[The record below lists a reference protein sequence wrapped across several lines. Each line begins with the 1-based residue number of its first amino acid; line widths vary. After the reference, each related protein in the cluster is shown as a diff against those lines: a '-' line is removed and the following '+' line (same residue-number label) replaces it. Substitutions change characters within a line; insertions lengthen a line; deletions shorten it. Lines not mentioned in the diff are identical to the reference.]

1 MKTVVVLGLKN
12 SGSGCIHDYLS
23 NRSDFL
29 SPFGSS
35 EFKLCSD
42 PMGVHNIYINCYKNF
57 SFFNPSNS
65 INEFIKYVERYQNY
79 IVYPT
84 RGNGKK
90 LFKSQFLEICMKYI
104 DRITKV
110 LYFGNPEF
118 SNFKINKLTNV
129 YLKFKRTKSHFY
141 PIRIPVNEKIFLK
154 ESQLF
159 IQQII
164 LRNLRK
170 KKFGNKQ
177 NIVLNQASNLFDPV
191 KSSQYF
197 ENSKIIIVTRDPR
210 DIFSSMKTRH
220 SKGSPSYDVNLF
232 CEWFLSCFNRL
243 NFKKTIKNKKVLVVK
258 FEDFV
263 NNFNKENKKICNFLN
278 IKKNYKLRKNSE
290 ILFDLEKSKK
300 NLYKS
305 KKFLTNYEYN
315 LIEKKLKKYLHW

>member
-1 MKTVVVLGLKN
+1 MKTVIVLGLKN
-12 SGSGCIHDYLS
+12 SGSGCIYDYLS
-23 NRSDFL
+23 SRSDFL

-42 PMGVHNIYINCYKNF
+42 PMGIHNIYINSYKNF

-65 INEFIKYVERYQNY
+65 MYDFIKYVEKYQNY

-84 RGNGKK
+84 WGNGKK
-90 LFKSQFLEICMKYI
+90 LFKNPFLEISKKYI

-118 SNFKINKLTNV
+118 SNFKINKLTNI
-129 YLKFKRTKSHFY
+129 YLKFKKTKSRFY
-141 PIRIPVNEKIFLK
+141 PIRIPVSEKIFLK
-154 ESQLF
+154 ESKLF
-159 IQQII
+159 IKQII
-164 LRNLRK
+164 LRNLGK
-170 KKFGNKQ
+170 KKVNNKQ
-177 NIVLNQASNLFDPV
+177 NIVLNQASNLFDPIY
-191 KSSQYF
+191 SSQYF

-210 DIFSSMKTRH
+210 DIFSSMKMRE

-232 CEWFLSCFNRL
+232 CNWFLNCFNNL
-243 NFKKTIKNKKVLVVK
+243 NFKKTIKNKKVLIVK

-263 NNFNKENKKICNFLN
+263 NDFNNQNKKICNFLN

-290 ILFDLEKSKK
+290 ILFNLEESKK

-305 KKFLTNYEYN
+305 KKFLKNYEYK